1 VTTHDVQDMAP
12 VKRRHGVTG
21 RVESCHT
28 ATVGGYVVEGH
39 VPADLIRKMLAEKP
53 NVVGIS
59 VPGMPMG
66 SPGMDGPGKDPYEV
80 VLFDKEGKV
89 TVYAVR

>member
-1 VTTHDVQDMAP
+1 M
-12 VKRRHGVTG
+12 KRRHGVAEH
-21 RVESCHT
+21 VESCHT
-28 ATVGGYVVEGH
+28 ATAAGYVIEGH
-39 VPADLIRKMLAEKP
+39 VPADLIRKMLQERP

-66 SPGMDGPGKDPYEV
+66 APGMDGPRKDRYQV
-80 VLFDKEGKV
+80 LLFDKDGKT